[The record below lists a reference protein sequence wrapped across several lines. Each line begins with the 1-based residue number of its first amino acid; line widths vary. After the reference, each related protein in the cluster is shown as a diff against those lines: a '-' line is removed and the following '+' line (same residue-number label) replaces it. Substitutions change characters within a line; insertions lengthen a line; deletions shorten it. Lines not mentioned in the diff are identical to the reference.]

1 MSEQM
6 KILEMIEKGQ
16 ISAAEGFELIEA
28 LKESEKKER
37 ESQVLPPAAG
47 EQPLKKFKFFKIRV
61 TSDNKSVNVS
71 VNIPMKLLA
80 SIGEVAGKVTAVI
93 PAEAR
98 KEMEKSGVDITQI
111 NFQEIIEALLSGTL
125 DDPQIVD
132 VEAWD
137 EEHQTNIKVKIYAE

>member
-1 MSEQM
+1 M
-6 KILEMIEKGQ
+6 
-16 ISAAEGFELIEA
+16 
-28 LKESEKKER
+28 
-37 ESQVLPPAAG
+37 
-47 EQPLKKFKFFKIRV
+47 
-61 TSDNKSVNVS
+61 S
-71 VNIPMKLLA
+71 VNIPIKLLS
-80 SIGEVAGKVTAVI
+80 SIGEVAGKVSAVI

-98 KEMEKSGVDITQI
+98 REMEKSGVDISQI

>member
-37 ESQVLPPAAG
+37 LEAVPSLVSASPTAR
-47 EQPLKKFKFFKIRV
+47 FKFFMIRV

-80 SIGEVAGKVTAVI
+80 SIGEVAGKLSAVI

-98 KEMEKSGVDITQI
+98 REMEKSGVDITQI

-125 DDPQIVD
+125 EDPDIVD

-137 EEHQTNIKVKIYAE
+137 EEHKTNIKVKIYAE

>member
-28 LKESEKKER
+28 LKESEKKDSAE
-37 ESQVLPPAAG
+37 QVLPSVSSESPT
-47 EQPLKKFKFFKIRV
+47 KRFKFFKIRV

-71 VNIPMKLLA
+71 VNIPMKLLS
-80 SIGEVAGKVTAVI
+80 SIGEVASKVSAVI

-98 KEMEKSGVDITQI
+98 REMEKSGVDISKI
-111 NFQEIIEALLSGTL
+111 DFQEIIEALLSGTL
-125 DDPQIVD
+125 EDPQIVD

-137 EEHQTNIKVKIYAE
+137 EEHQTTIKVKIYAE

>member
-37 ESQVLPPAAG
+37 VEAVPSLVSASPTAR
-47 EQPLKKFKFFKIRV
+47 FKFFKIRV

-71 VNIPMKLLA
+71 VNIPMRLLA
-80 SIGEVAGKVTAVI
+80 SIGEVAGKLSAVI

-98 KEMEKSGVDITQI
+98 REMEKSGVDITQI

-125 DDPQIVD
+125 EDPDIVD

-137 EEHQTNIKVKIYAE
+137 EEHKTNIKVKIYAE